1 VNLTKGSTSVPTVYI
16 EGQNYSGTTA
26 ITATATATTT
36 TGFSN
41 GTGTMSLYP
50 TGFGLSTNTLTTT
63 SFSSPTPVTAELVI
77 LNPGSLT
84 TYTWNVGLGPQASA
98 VSIAVTSSTTTVGT
112 ISGSPAT
119 LSLGGYSTSGISFTP
134 VTAGTTNLTLTQPAG
149 YFTPTGGTYSYQ
161 QIAATVTP

>member
-1 VNLTKGSTSVPTVYI
+1 V
-16 EGQNYSGTTA
+16 
-26 ITATATATTT
+26 TATTT

-50 TGFGLSTNTLTTT
+50 SGFGFNTNSLTTT
-63 SFSSPTPVTAELVI
+63 STSSPTTVTMELAI

-84 TYTWNVGLGPQASA
+84 TYTYNQPLGPQAAA
-98 VSIAVTSSTTTVGT
+98 VSIAVASSTTTVGT

-119 LSLGGYSTSGISFTP
+119 VGSGSYYTSGITFTP
-134 VTAGTTNLTLTQPAG
+134 VANGTTTLTLTQPAG
-149 YFTPTGGTYSYQ
+149 YSTPYGGTYSYQ